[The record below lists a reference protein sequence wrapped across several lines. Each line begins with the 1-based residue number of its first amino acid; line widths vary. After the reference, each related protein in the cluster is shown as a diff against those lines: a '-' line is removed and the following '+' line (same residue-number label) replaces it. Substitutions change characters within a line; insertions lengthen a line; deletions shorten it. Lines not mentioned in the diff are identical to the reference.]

1 MSNWNIGTDAEEV
14 YKARE
19 LDPISK
25 VVVICG
31 KDEDGNE
38 IVREAGD
45 NSGRTLEVQ
54 LPILAGDPATAQAVA
69 DAILLRQ
76 GGYKYQPFEARTAV
90 LDPLAE
96 LGDSITVGD
105 VYSVIAS
112 KSITLDVISSSDVS
126 APADNAQDHE
136 YPYQPKPNREITRRL
151 AQDESSIRI
160 NSDEIALRVKDATGV
175 GTSLTITANGA
186 AFSDE
191 DGNVV
196 EINGGTL
203 KAGTVEA
210 DYVVAGISITAP
222 TITGGEITGGE
233 IYGGKFG
240 DLDKEAFIIM
250 KPYTTDGYGL
260 LFCTPNHD
268 ESSPI
273 FKISATDMSSSLPTF
288 QNNVKFY
295 AGNELFLQAI
305 QQSNSSFITQLYGD
319 MIQAL
324 GDVGLHGKVF
334 LSSDAYGSTLP
345 TATAE
350 DVGRLF
356 FLVS

>member
-54 LPILAGDPATAQAVA
+54 LPILVGDPATAQAVA

-76 GGYKYQPFEARTAV
+76 GGYKYQPFEARTSV

-112 KSITLDVISSSDVS
+112 KSITLDVISPSDVS

-136 YPYQPKPNREITRRL
+136 FPYQSKPNREITRRL

-186 AFSDE
+186 AFADE
-191 DGNVV
+191 DGNTVL
-196 EINGGTL
+196 INGGTL

-210 DYVVAGISITAP
+210 DYVVAGIEISAP
-222 TITGGEITGGE
+222 TITGGEIRGTDIYGVKYWDADGRNYITVGQGGGFCYLKMYYANNVERFGITEEAGTGTAIYLTVDGVASMSFATGGASSLGDFSVHGSMYTWGYDSSTGKGC
-233 IYGGKFG
+233 YG
-240 DLDKEAFIIM
+240 
-250 KPYTTDGYGL
+250 
-260 LFCTPNHD
+260 
-268 ESSPI
+268 
-273 FKISATDMSSSLPTF
+273 SSLP
-288 QNNVKFY
+288 
-295 AGNELFLQAI
+295 
-305 QQSNSSFITQLYGD
+305 SS
-319 MIQAL
+319 
-324 GDVGLHGKVF
+324 
-334 LSSDAYGSTLP
+334 GS
-345 TATAE
+345 E
-350 DVGRLF
+350 GQIF
-356 FLVS
+356 FVVS